1 MIDRIFE
8 IHKQYHNFWIFVDG
22 AARGFITSLK
32 IAFNEN
38 PNYERV
44 EDVSPSFKIR

>member
-1 MIDRIFE
+1 MIERIFE
-8 IHKQYHNFWIFVDG
+8 IHRQYHNLWIFVDG

-44 EDVSPSFKIR
+44 EDVIPVK

>member
-1 MIDRIFE
+1 MR
-8 IHKQYHNFWIFVDG
+8 

-38 PNYERV
+38 PNYERA
-44 EDVSPSFKIR
+44 EDVSLQKLTR